1 VFCGVTLNHQLEQLL
16 IFDHERTTMENTIN
30 GIHHIT
36 AIAGNAKKN
45 YDFYTRVLGLRLVKK
60 TVNFDD
66 PQTYHLYYGDKF
78 GTPGTILTFFPW
90 EGITAGRRGARQA
103 TEIGYSVPEGS
114 LDFWLKRLEAN
125 NVLYNKPAEKFGEQY
140 LTLLDPDGLKLE
152 LIVPKTADNRL
163 PWETAEV
170 KAENATRGFHNITIT
185 TNKIDATAKILTDVF
200 GYKLLEQHVNRF
212 RFVTDAVDNAAIV
225 DLVEVAGEVAGHV
238 AGGSVHHVAFRVKNE
253 EILMQYR
260 EKIAV
265 LGLHITDKID
275 RNYFYSLYFREPGGV
290 LFELATDNPG
300 FSVDEPVNQ
309 LGSGLKL
316 PAQYEN
322 IREDLEKSLPS
333 LI

>member
-1 VFCGVTLNHQLEQLL
+1 
-16 IFDHERTTMENTIN
+16 MENTIN

-90 EGITAGRRGARQA
+90 EGITSGRRGARQA

-152 LIVPKTADNRL
+152 LIVPKTEDNRL

-185 TNKIDATAKILTDVF
+185 TNKMDATAKILTDVF

-260 EKIAV
+260 EKIAA

-300 FSVDEPVNQ
+300 FSVDEPVDQ